1 MKKKTKDN
9 SAEILTILTGII
21 DSICTELGD
30 LDKKRAEILKI
41 DARIKSLREA
51 EKCTQELI
59 DALLNAE
66 VIK

>member
-1 MKKKTKDN
+1 MKKKTKD
-9 SAEILTILTGII
+9 SSDEILNILTNII
-21 DSICTELGD
+21 DSICAELED
-30 LDKKRAEILKI
+30 LDNKRAEILKI
-41 DARIKSLREA
+41 DARIKNLREA